1 METVHRRLYS
11 SALVAL
17 LLFVT
22 PLSDARADKR
32 VALVIGNSAYPLA
45 PLRNPINDARAMA
58 KTLNQLGFEVIL
70 RTNLTQ
76 RGMVESLRDFSA
88 RIGRDGE
95 AVFYYSGHGM
105 QVKGRNYLIPVDADI
120 RGEDEV
126 PYMSLDM
133 AQVLDKL
140 EAARTRANIVILDAC
155 RNNPFVRTFR
165 SSRAG
170 LAQMDAPVGTLIA
183 FATAPGSEARDGD
196 GEFGTY
202 TKHLLRQL
210 PTPDVPVEIV
220 LRRVREAVTA
230 ETKDRQVPWESSSL
244 KGDFV
249 FNNTAGGESVK
260 REGGAHARTKET
272 TRGAD
277 LADVEIAFWNSIKES
292 SDPADFEAYLERY
305 PDGNFAALAR
315 NRVQAV
321 RSAATVSP
329 GASSAHANVA
339 PPQTAI
345 ASAPSFQKRESRT
358 PAKLALRARDTA
370 AAQRSGQG
378 LSIGDSWTYQLVDQR
393 HNAPRAKVTH
403 ELVAADSG
411 SIVERISVADSPR
424 DPLQQRSGTDVR
436 LLEYDFAGYPFTEFA
451 PFLPYQDL
459 QVGKTW
465 SDIPGLPY
473 LSDFDRWQVNAK
485 VIARENVK
493 VPAGEF
499 DAYRVELEATRPH
512 SVSPFETLYVV
523 RLRLVAWYAADSGRV
538 VKTERETFNRT
549 NEVLDTDRYELIA
562 VKVR

>member
-1 METVHRRLYS
+1 M
-11 SALVAL
+11 AL
-17 LLFVT
+17 LLCLT
-22 PLSDARADKR
+22 PLSAAWADKR
-32 VALVIGNSAYPLA
+32 VALVIGNSAYPMA

-58 KTLNQLGFEVIL
+58 KTLNQLGFDVIL

-76 RGMVESLRDFSA
+76 RGMVESLRDFGA

-140 EAARTRANIVILDAC
+140 EAARSRANIVILDAC

-165 SSRAG
+165 SSRVG

-249 FNNTAGGESVK
+249 FNNTAGESVK
-260 REGGAHARTKET
+260 RVEQRPARET
-272 TRGAD
+272 MPAAD
-277 LADVEIAFWNSIKES
+277 PAAIEIAFWNTIKES
-292 SDPADFEAYLERY
+292 ADPADFEAYLKRY
-305 PDGNFAALAR
+305 PAGNFAPLAR
-315 NRVQAV
+315 NRIDGA
-321 RSAATVSP
+321 RSPAAAAPNASVT
-329 GASSAHANVA
+329 GAAAPMGLSTPSSAS
-339 PPQTAI
+339 PP
-345 ASAPSFQKRESRT
+345 
-358 PAKLALRARDTA
+358 PAERLALRAPDSETA
-370 AAQRSGQG
+370 RNSRSG
-378 LSIGDSWTYQLVDQR
+378 LSIGDTWTYQLIDQR
-393 HNAPRAKVTH
+393 HNALRAKVTH
-403 ELVAADSG
+403 ELIALDAGSMVEKLSVSDST
-411 SIVERISVADSPR
+411 R
-424 DPLQQRSGTDVR
+424 DPLQQRSTAEPR
-436 LLEYDFAGYPFTEFA
+436 LLEYDLGGYPFTEFA
-451 PFLPYQDL
+451 PFLPYQAL
-459 QVGKTW
+459 EVGKTW
-465 SDIPGLPY
+465 SNIPGLPH
-473 LSDFDRWQVNAK
+473 LSEFDRWRVDAK
-485 VIARENVK
+485 VVAREKVK
-493 VPAGEF
+493 VQAGEF
-499 DAYRVELEATRPH
+499 DAYRVELEARRPH

-523 RLRLVAWYAADSGRV
+523 RLRLVAWYAANSGRV
-538 VKTERETFNRT
+538 VKTERQTFNRM

-562 VKVR
+562 VRSR